1 MISEVQTSL
10 TSSVITMPL
19 LEYQNNAQRGV
30 SRAKCRQVGRTRL
43 EVTQFGLGG
52 TGLGSLYRPVND
64 DDAEATLSQA
74 WKHGIRFFDT
84 APMYGYGQSER
95 RMGDFLRAK
104 TAEHYVLSTKV
115 GRLLEPGSRDL
126 DTDPFKSPFKFT
138 ARFDY
143 SYDAAK
149 RSIEDSLQR
158 LGLASVDIVLI
169 HDIGTDTHGPEL
181 QPNIYRSAMDGAY
194 RALNDFRSAGVIK
207 AIGLGVNEWNVCL
220 DAMQDGDFDCFLLAG
235 RYTLLEQ
242 SALDVFLPKCI
253 ENGASVFLGGVF
265 NSGILVDPTVPN
277 ATFNYKPASEDVRSK
292 ALAIQA
298 VCKEHGVSL
307 PAASLALPLRH
318 PAVASV
324 LSGASRPS
332 EVEQIAAWLN
342 QEIPESLW
350 GDLKTAGLLDG
361 RA

>member
-1 MISEVQTSL
+1 MISDQT
-10 TSSVITMPL
+10 
-19 LEYQNNAQRGV
+19 NAKTGM
-30 SRAKCRQVGRTRL
+30 SGAKCRQVGRTGL

-64 DDAEATLSQA
+64 DDARATLSQA
-74 WKHGIRFFDT
+74 WKRGIRFYDS

-95 RMGDFLRAK
+95 RMGDFLRDK
-104 TAEHYVLSTKV
+104 GPKHYVLSTKV

-126 DTDPFKSPFKFT
+126 DTDPFKSPFQFT
-138 ARFDY
+138 VRFDY
-143 SYDAAK
+143 SYDATR
-149 RSIEDSLQR
+149 RSLEDSLQR
-158 LGLASVDIVLI
+158 MGLPCVDIVLI

-181 QPNIYRSAMDGAY
+181 QPQVYRSAMDGAY
-194 RALNDFRSAGVIK
+194 RALNDLRGAGVIK
-207 AIGLGVNEWNVCL
+207 AVGLGANEWEVCF
-220 DAMQDGDFDCFLLAG
+220 DAMRDGDFDCFLLAG

-242 SALDVFLPKCI
+242 TAIEVFLPKCI
-253 ENGASVFLGGVF
+253 ETGASVFLGGVF
-265 NSGILVDPTVPN
+265 NSGILVDPAAPN
-277 ATFNYKPASEDVRSK
+277 ATFNYKPANEGVRLK

-332 EVEQIAAWLN
+332 EIEQIAEWLN

-350 GDLKTAGLLDG
+350 DDLKAAGLLDG